1 MIRSVLMAAALAVAL
16 AGCGRKGF
24 PDQPEG
30 ATYPNTYP
38 YTPLPAESKAKKDS
52 VDPVLNTNVGY

>member
-1 MIRSVLMAAALAVAL
+1 MIRSIVMVAALAMAL
-16 AGCGRKGF
+16 AACGRKSF

-38 YTPLPAESKAKKDS
+38 YTPLPAESKAKKD
-52 VDPVLNTNVGY
+52 PAAPEPTLNPGY